1 MEDELKKMEEIFM
14 KYMPKEPYQLKP
26 IYIYDWL
33 ILGNITDAQQLNT
46 DAILSVFNECDNF
59 KEIFSKKTWLC
70 INSLDSP
77 EQNLEAH
84 FNEAFEFLD
93 RMEKENKT
101 CIIHCH
107 AGINRSATVALAY
120 YMKKMNINLYTAYE
134 YFLLLRPGIIY
145 NINFRKQLINYA
157 KNNLLLE

>member
-1 MEDELKKMEEIFM
+1 MENGLIKMEEIFN
-14 KYMPKEPYQLKP
+14 KYMPKGPYQLKP

-33 ILGNITDAQQLNT
+33 ILGNITDAQVLNT
-46 DAILSVFNECDNF
+46 DAVLSVFNECDNY
-59 KEIFSKKTWLC
+59 KDIFSKKTWLC
-70 INSLDSP
+70 INSLDNS

-93 RMEKENKT
+93 RMEKENKV

-107 AGINRSATVALAY
+107 AGINRSATIALAY
-120 YMKKMNINLYTAYE
+120 FMKKMNIKLYDAYE
-134 YFLLLRPGIIY
+134 HLSLLRPGIIY

-157 KNNLLLE
+157 KNNDLF

>member
-1 MEDELKKMEEIFM
+1 MENGLIKMEEIFN
-14 KYMPKEPYQLKP
+14 KYMPKGPYQLKP

-33 ILGNITDAQQLNT
+33 ILGNINDAQVLNT
-46 DAILSVFNECDNF
+46 DAVLSVFNECDNY

-70 INSLDSP
+70 INSLDSS

-93 RMEKENKT
+93 RMEKENKI

-107 AGINRSATVALAY
+107 AGINRSATIALAY
-120 YMKKMNINLYTAYE
+120 FMKKMNIKLYDAYE
-134 YFLLLRPGIIY
+134 HLSLLRPGIIY

-157 KNNLLLE
+157 KNNDLF

>member
-1 MEDELKKMEEIFM
+1 MENSLIKMEEIFK
-14 KYMPKEPYQLKP
+14 KYIPKGPYKLKP

-33 ILGNITDAQQLNT
+33 ILGNLIDAQTLQT
-46 DAILSVFNECDNF
+46 DAILSVFNECDNY
-59 KEIFSKKTWLC
+59 KDVFSKKEWLC
-70 INSLDSP
+70 INSFDNS

-93 RMEKENKT
+93 RMEKENKV

-107 AGINRSATVALAY
+107 AGINRSATIALAY
-120 YMKKMNINLYTAYE
+120 FMKKMNIKLYDAYE
-134 YFLLLRPGIIY
+134 YLSLLRPGIIY

-157 KNNLLLE
+157 KNNDLI